1 MALRIRKS
9 KVRPPP
15 PECPLGE
22 CMSLL
27 GGAWS
32 PNIIWYLSG
41 GPRRFGE
48 LKLDIAPI
56 TAKVLST
63 RLRELEA
70 RKVIARRVLPTSP
83 PSVEYD
89 LTDLGREL
97 LPVLTAIIEVGAR
110 LKQVKAAGAGSRD
123 IPVPALRQ

>member
-9 KVRPPP
+9 KVQQPPL
-15 PECPLGE
+15 ECPLSE

-32 PNIIWYLSG
+32 PNIIWYLSS

-48 LKLDIAPI
+48 LKLDIPPI

-70 RKVIARRVLPTSP
+70 RQVVTRQVLPTSP
-83 PSVEYD
+83 PSVEYE
-89 LTDLGREL
+89 LTELGRDL
-97 LPVLTAIIEVGAR
+97 LPVITAIIDVGAR
-110 LKQVKAAGAGSRD
+110 LKRARAATATDGRAAVTG
-123 IPVPALRQ
+123 I